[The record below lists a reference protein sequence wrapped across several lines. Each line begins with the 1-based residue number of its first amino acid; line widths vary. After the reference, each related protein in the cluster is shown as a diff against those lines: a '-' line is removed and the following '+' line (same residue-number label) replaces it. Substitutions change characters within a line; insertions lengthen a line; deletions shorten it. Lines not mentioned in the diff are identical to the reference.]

1 MVVPSS
7 EEQKKQNCFILGA
20 SGETGKVLLLE
31 ILKQQKFSRVT
42 LIGRRKLN
50 LEGTLYSNVVQEVVD
65 FEKLDESA
73 AAFQGHD
80 VGFCCL
86 GTSRAKAGADGFVRV
101 DRDYVEHAAKLA
113 KAGGCHHF
121 ILVSGKG
128 ADSSSRFLTLK
139 TKGEVENRIKALG
152 FDRVSIFRPAL
163 LLCDRQE
170 SRPGEWMA
178 RKVLGVVALFFPTY
192 MSIPVTTVARAMV
205 NIAMTP
211 AKDGQKVEML
221 ENAAIHALGQPK

>member
-1 MVVPSS
+1 MAVSSS

-20 SGETGKVLLLE
+20 SGETGKELLLE
-31 ILKQQKFSRVT
+31 ILKQQKFLRVT
-42 LIGRRKLN
+42 LIGRQKLHF
-50 LEGTLYSNVVQEVVD
+50 EGTLYSNVAQEVVD

-121 ILVSGKG
+121 ILESSKG
-128 ADSSSRFLTLK
+128 ADTSSSFLYLK
-139 TKGEVENRIKALG
+139 TKVCLMGHSGREKCFHPLFISLLKGE
-152 FDRVSIFRPAL
+152 
-163 LLCDRQE
+163 
-170 SRPGEWMA
+170 
-178 RKVLGVVALFFPTY
+178 
-192 MSIPVTTVARAMV
+192 
-205 NIAMTP
+205 NIASPSGNKKERTGRRIGSGKRMLHWKPT
-211 AKDGQKVEML
+211 DGSGWMRVCAHRARLPGRAQQSGRGNGKSGLRADAE
-221 ENAAIHALGQPK
+221 H

>member
-1 MVVPSS
+1 MAVPRS

-20 SGETGKVLLLE
+20 SGETGKILLLE
-31 ILKQQKFSRVT
+31 ILKQQKFSCVT
-42 LIGRRKLN
+42 LIGSQKLN

-101 DRDYVEHAAKLA
+101 ECDYVEHAAKLA

-121 ILVSGKG
+121 ILESSKD
-128 ADSSSRFLTLK
+128 ADSSSRFLYLK
-139 TKGEVENRIKALG
+139 TKQQMLPCQEVLFLKDQDFKLQSNDAVR
-152 FDRVSIFRPAL
+152 
-163 LLCDRQE
+163 
-170 SRPGEWMA
+170 
-178 RKVLGVVALFFPTY
+178 RKE
-192 MSIPVTTVARAMV
+192 
-205 NIAMTP
+205 
-211 AKDGQKVEML
+211 KDLYCRGRDLYSLNDCYE
-221 ENAAIHALGQPK
+221 